1 MPANFNVQARS
12 RGSWAVATALL
23 LVYVV
28 WGTTYFATSIAL
40 QTMPPLLMN
49 AVRFLCA
56 GVVMLLIALWQG
68 HALPTALQWRNSALV
83 GGLMVF
89 LAMNFIGFA
98 QKLGIGSGLMAT
110 VVTTMPMWLALW
122 TRWGGERVPLT
133 SWIGLGLGVVGA
145 LLLAM
150 EGDFSATWVGAL
162 LAFAAPLCWSLGS
175 YASRKLSLP
184 APAMA
189 AAAQWFVGGAM
200 GLVVALCVEPVPA
213 LSQISA
219 KSWAA
224 WLYLLVFGTMVA
236 LNAYLWLLQNTTA
249 ALAGSYSFVNP
260 AVALLVG
267 VALGGELLTGWVFAA
282 LPLIAGALGCILYGP
297 MVLGWWQRRVLDAV
311 VSLAAL
317 ALIAVIV
324 WFGWDYAKRGGVQT
338 MAGLESVSMFWAYL
352 ALPVGGLFSAVGII
366 GNWIDPQRQEL
377 ETAQ

>member
-1 MPANFNVQARS
+1 MPAIFNVQAQGRRS
-12 RGSWAVATALL
+12 WVVATALL

-68 HALPTALQWRNSALV
+68 HALPTAVQWRNSAVV

-89 LAMNFIGFA
+89 LAMNLIGLA
-98 QKLGIGSGLMAT
+98 QKLGIGSGLMAM

-122 TRWGGERVPLT
+122 TRWGGERVPVT
-133 SWIGLGLGVVGA
+133 SWIGLGLGVAGA
-145 LLLAM
+145 VLLAR
-150 EGDFSATWVGAL
+150 EGNFSATWLGGL

-189 AAAQWFVGGAM
+189 SAAQWFVGGAM
-200 GLVVALCVEPVPA
+200 GLVVALWFEPVPA

-224 WLYLLVFGTMVA
+224 WVYLLVFGTMVA
-236 LNAYLWLLQNTTA
+236 LNAYLWLLQNTSA

-260 AVALLVG
+260 AVALIVG

-282 LPLIAGALGCILYGP
+282 LPLIGAALVFILYGR
-297 MVLGWWQRRVLDAV
+297 LLQGWWAGRRAV
-311 VSLAAL
+311 WMGL
-317 ALIAVIV
+317 
-324 WFGWDYAKRGGVQT
+324 R
-338 MAGLESVSMFWAYL
+338 AG
-352 ALPVGGLFSAVGII
+352 
-366 GNWIDPQRQEL
+366 
-377 ETAQ
+377 

>member
-1 MPANFNVQARS
+1 MPAIFNVQAQGRRS
-12 RGSWAVATALL
+12 WVVATALL

-68 HALPTALQWRNSALV
+68 HALPTAVQWRNSAVV

-89 LAMNFIGFA
+89 LAMNLIGLA
-98 QKLGIGSGLMAT
+98 QKLGIGSGLMAM

-122 TRWGGERVPLT
+122 TRWGGERVPVT
-133 SWIGLGLGVVGA
+133 SWIGLGLGVAGA
-145 LLLAM
+145 VLLAR
-150 EGDFSATWVGAL
+150 EGNFSATWLGGL

-189 AAAQWFVGGAM
+189 SAAQWFVGGAM
-200 GLVVALCVEPVPA
+200 GLVVALWFEPVPP

-224 WLYLLVFGTMVA
+224 WVYLLVFGTMVA
-236 LNAYLWLLQNTTA
+236 LNAYLWLLQNTSA

-260 AVALLVG
+260 AVALVVG

-282 LPLIAGALGCILYGP
+282 LPLIGAALVFILYGR
-297 MVLGWWQRRVLDAV
+297 LLQGWWAGRRAV
-311 VSLAAL
+311 WMGL
-317 ALIAVIV
+317 
-324 WFGWDYAKRGGVQT
+324 R
-338 MAGLESVSMFWAYL
+338 AG
-352 ALPVGGLFSAVGII
+352 
-366 GNWIDPQRQEL
+366 
-377 ETAQ
+377 

>member
-28 WGTTYFATSIAL
+28 WGTTYFATSIDL

-56 GVVMLLIALWQG
+56 GVVMLLIALAQG

-145 LLLAM
+145 LLLAL
-150 EGDFSATWVGAL
+150 EGDFSATWQGAL
-162 LAFAAPLCWSLGS
+162 LAFGAPLCWSVGS

-189 AAAQWFVGGAM
+189 SAAQWFAGGAM
-200 GLVVALCVEPVPA
+200 GLVVALWFEPLSA
-213 LSQISA
+213 LGQVTA

-224 WLYLLVFGTMVA
+224 WVYLLVFGTLVA
-236 LNAYLWLLQNTTA
+236 LNAYLWLLQNTSA

-282 LPLIAGALGCILYGP
+282 LPLMGAALAFILYGQA
-297 MVLGWWQRRVLDAV
+297 LQRWLEKL
-311 VSLAAL
+311 SP
-317 ALIAVIV
+317 
-324 WFGWDYAKRGGVQT
+324 
-338 MAGLESVSMFWAYL
+338 GLQRLLQSRSSR
-352 ALPVGGLFSAVGII
+352 ALP
-366 GNWIDPQRQEL
+366 
-377 ETAQ
+377 